1 MKHRRALAAAVALAA
16 VAALPRAASSSG
28 TQYWELTTRDAVA
41 EGESFE
47 GLVLTAEGEL
57 RAGVAAEA
65 TVVEGERQVWS
76 LLRAKDGAVLAGTAS
91 GKILRLDGGK
101 VANAFATGE
110 LLVTA
115 LVEGPDGLAYAA
127 TLPAGKVFRRDAAGA
142 WSLFAT
148 LPCKYVWALLP
159 HPGYHL
165 VAATGP
171 EGKLMAVD
179 AQGKAE
185 VLCETGKENVL
196 SLAAGE
202 GRELYFGTATPGLL
216 FRLPPGGKPSI
227 VRDFGENEVR
237 VIRVRRGGLAVGL
250 NSGVKVAPSAFLGA
264 VQQAAQ
270 KAESKEGA
278 PPADSGG
285 GGAAPAAKPGGDGGG
300 KPVAVSSAA
309 PAATVRGAVA
319 LLSPEGRLERQVEY
333 PSSYV
338 TDLAVTEAG
347 IVVGTNNSGRVHRID
362 DRGRSAL
369 LWDFPQGQVLAFASD
384 GGRVALAGT
393 GDPAAVQR
401 LGDGPAADGRYRS
414 KVFDAKVLAEWG
426 SLAWRGR
433 GRVAFRTR
441 SGNVAEPD
449 KTWTDWAPAAAA
461 DPAVPSCLRVASPR
475 GRYLQLQAA
484 WEGDAEAVVAGVSV
498 AYLPENQRPRA
509 LEVKVVSAPPPGQPA
524 PVVGAPSQNQP
535 ALPVALHATHKK
547 ITWRAEDPDGDPL
560 VFRLAYRAEDGTA
573 WIPLHRD
580 QPVGGAEYLWST
592 ESVPD
597 GRYVMRVEASDEA
610 ANAEERALRDAR
622 ECVPFCIDHRKPE
635 VVLEAAR
642 DGGALRVKGRAT
654 DALSPIARL
663 EYAVDGGD
671 WRTLF
676 PVDRIFDMRIEAF
689 EFAPGDLPPGAHVVT
704 VRAVDVENNVGSA
717 ALAVTVP

>member
-1 MKHRRALAAAVALAA
+1 MKHRRALAVAAVLAIL
-16 VAALPRAASSSG
+16 AALPRAACASG

-41 EGESFE
+41 EGETFE
-47 GLVLTAEGEL
+47 GLILTAEGEL
-57 RAGVAAEA
+57 RAGIAAES
-65 TVVEGERQVWS
+65 VPVEGERQVWS
-76 LLRAKDGAVLAGTAS
+76 LLRAKDGSVLAGTAS
-91 GKILRLDGGK
+91 GKILRIEGGP
-101 VANAFATGE
+101 AAEAFATGE

-115 LVEGPDGLAYAA
+115 LVEGPDGLVYAA

-185 VLCETGKENVL
+185 VLYETGKENVL
-196 SLAAGE
+196 SLAVGE

-227 VRDFGENEVR
+227 LRDFGENEVR

-250 NSGVKVAPSAFLGA
+250 NSGVKVPPSAFLGA

-278 PPADSGG
+278 PPADGG
-285 GGAAPAAKPGGDGGG
+285 GGVGPAGGKPGGDGGG
-300 KPVAVSSAA
+300 KPAPPAA
-309 PAATVRGAVA
+309 PSATVRGAVA
-319 LLSPEGRLERQVEY
+319 LLTFEGRLERQVEV

-347 IVVGTNNSGRVHRID
+347 IVVGTNNSGRVHRVD
-362 DRGRSAL
+362 ERGRLTL
-369 LWDFPQGQVLAFASD
+369 LWDFPQNQVLVFAAD
-384 GGRVALAGT
+384 GGRVILVGT
-393 GDPAAVQR
+393 GDAAAVQR
-401 LGDGPAADGRYRS
+401 LGTGPAAAGRYRS
-414 KVFDAKVLAEWG
+414 KVFDAKVVAEWG
-426 SLAWRGR
+426 SLAWRGK
-433 GRVAFRTR
+433 GRVAFQTR

-461 DPAVPSCLRVASPR
+461 EPGVPSLLRVASPR
-475 GRYLQLQAA
+475 GRYLQLLAV
-484 WEGDAEAVVAGVSV
+484 WEGDPEAVVAGVSV
-498 AYLPENQRPRA
+498 AYLSENQRPRM
-509 LEVKVVSAPPPGQPA
+509 LEVKVAAAPPPGQPA
-524 PVVGAPSQNQP
+524 PAVGAPAQNQP
-535 ALPVALHATHKK
+535 AVPVAFHSTLKK

-560 VFRLAYRAEDGTA
+560 VFRLAFRAEDGTA
-573 WIPLHRD
+573 WVPLHRD
-580 QPVGGAEYLWST
+580 QPVGGVEYLWNT

-597 GRYVMRVEASDEA
+597 GRYVVRVEASDEA

-622 ECVPFCIDHRKPE
+622 ESAPLYVDHRKPE
-635 VVLEAAR
+635 VTLEAAR
-642 DGGALRVKGRAT
+642 DGGALRVKGRAV

-663 EYAVDGGD
+663 EFSVDGGD
-671 WRTLF
+671 WRALF
-676 PVDRIFDMRIEAF
+676 PVDRIFDARVEAF
-689 EFAPGDLPPGAHVVT
+689 EFAPGDLPPGAHVIT
-704 VRAVDVENNVGSA
+704 VRAMDVENNVGSA
-717 ALAVTVP
+717 ALTVTVP